1 VATGQSKQFCLAF
14 SAKQI
19 DGPEPYRATADMFG
33 SSPYPTFRRPHQ
45 IKHILI
51 RVHLTSMQQ
60 GVLVMNCS
68 QMFVVRI
75 AGAIAI
81 AFAIANTSSV
91 ALAHGAG
98 GDIGLW
104 STTLPGGEKI
114 DVGFAELDD
123 DDIHHIFVDKE
134 DHVFNHILLPRTP
147 SAIPPIP
154 WNYGTSEPGLDAD
167 EGELAPVQPLTM
179 NVQQRQYWNGS
190 GAVNFGSIPAGL
202 NSGWAPQPTQ
212 TFADGGHHSHMVFG
226 ITGGGTPDG
235 VYLTEVTTH
244 INTMID
250 SDPFLMVS
258 LVDQVLYT
266 GDADQNAD
274 NAEALGELVRTYLA
288 DPVNNPEPVFLG
300 KNFKFYAD
308 AIAYAESVA
317 VPEPGVF
324 GLAAI
329 ALLGTAAR
337 RRHR

>member
-1 VATGQSKQFCLAF
+1 
-14 SAKQI
+14 
-19 DGPEPYRATADMFG
+19 M
-33 SSPYPTFRRPHQ
+33 
-45 IKHILI
+45 ILN
-51 RVHLTSMQQ
+51 HSLT
-60 GVLVMNCS
+60 
-68 QMFVVRI
+68 FVVRI
-75 AGAIAI
+75 AAATAIAV
-81 AFAIANTSSV
+81 AISNTSSV

-104 STTLPGGEKI
+104 SITVPGGEKI

-123 DDIHHIFVDKE
+123 DDINHIFVDKE

-147 SAIPPIP
+147 TAIPPIP
-154 WNYGTSEPGLDAD
+154 WTYGTSEPGLDAD

-179 NVQQRQYWNGS
+179 NVQQMKYWNGA
-190 GAVNFGSIPAGL
+190 GAVNFGALPAGL
-202 NSGWAPQPTQ
+202 SGGWAPQPTL

-258 LVDQVLYT
+258 LVDQLLYT
-266 GDADQNAD
+266 GNNDQNAD
-274 NAEALGELVRTYLA
+274 NAEALGELVRAYLA

-300 KNFKFYAD
+300 KNYKFYAD

-317 VPEPGVF
+317 VPEPGAIT
-324 GLAAI
+324 LTAI
-329 ALLGTAAR
+329 ALLGMAVR